1 MRLPSKKTSPLV
13 GSRNPPII
21 LSVVVLPQ
29 PDGPRKVTNSLS
41 LISRL
46 IFFRIRSPSSKT
58 TSMSFRFTIFSI
70 IPRPFRKNKVSG
82 LCQSAKVTQQS
93 ITVLIISLL
102 CGKVNEM
109 RVIFCKMLYIFAGSP
124 SPHTSRIQKAPRH
137 ICTKGQTAYSPQYH
151 FIL

>member
-46 IFFRIRSPSSKT
+46 IFFQDTLAVLKNDLDVLQINN
-58 TSMSFRFTIFSI
+58 IFHKY
-70 IPRPFRKNKVSG
+70 PDP
-82 LCQSAKVTQQS
+82 SAKIKSAAFVSQQ
-93 ITVLIISLL
+93 
-102 CGKVNEM
+102 K
-109 RVIFCKMLYIFAGSP
+109 
-124 SPHTSRIQKAPRH
+124 
-137 ICTKGQTAYSPQYH
+137 
-151 FIL
+151 

>member
-58 TSMSFRFTIFSI
+58 TSMS
-70 IPRPFRKNKVSG
+70 
-82 LCQSAKVTQQS
+82 
-93 ITVLIISLL
+93 
-102 CGKVNEM
+102 
-109 RVIFCKMLYIFAGSP
+109 Y
-124 SPHTSRIQKAPRH
+124 
-137 ICTKGQTAYSPQYH
+137 
-151 FIL
+151 

>member
-46 IFFRIRSPSSKT
+46 IFSGYARRPQKRPRCPINN
-58 TSMSFRFTIFSI
+58 IFHKY
-70 IPRPFRKNKVSG
+70 PDP
-82 LCQSAKVTQQS
+82 SAKIKSAAFVSQQ
-93 ITVLIISLL
+93 
-102 CGKVNEM
+102 K
-109 RVIFCKMLYIFAGSP
+109 
-124 SPHTSRIQKAPRH
+124 
-137 ICTKGQTAYSPQYH
+137 
-151 FIL
+151 

>member
-58 TSMSFRFTIFSI
+58 TSMSFRLTIFSI
-70 IPRPFRKNKVSG
+70 NTPTLPQNKVSG

-109 RVIFCKMLYIFAGSP
+109 SHNFCKMLYIFVEYSAKSKSP
-124 SPHTSRIQKAPRH
+124 SAHLH
-137 ICTKGQTAYSPQYH
+137 
-151 FIL
+151 